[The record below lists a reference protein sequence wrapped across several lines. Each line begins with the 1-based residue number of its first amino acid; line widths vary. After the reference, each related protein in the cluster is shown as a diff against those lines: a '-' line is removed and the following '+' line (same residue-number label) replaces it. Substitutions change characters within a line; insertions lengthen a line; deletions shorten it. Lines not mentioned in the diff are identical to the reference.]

1 MKLIKFEAEWC
12 IPCQRLNSVM
22 STMEDLPDIEFVD
35 VGIDPDTT
43 AKYNVRGIPT
53 LVLLDDD
60 GKELGRKVGE
70 MQEDTL
76 RAFVSLYNGFR
87 SV

>member
-1 MKLIKFEAEWC
+1 
-12 IPCQRLNSVM
+12 
-22 STMEDLPDIEFVD
+22 MEDLPDIEFVD
-35 VGIDPDTT
+35 VDIDPDTT
-43 AKYNVRGIPT
+43 AKYNIRGIPT

-76 RAFVSLYNGFR
+76 RAFVSLYNGLR